1 MQEPV
6 VMVADLHRYLLLL
19 LLFVWK
25 EISEVRAPFIIW
37 STRICTIFFVKY
49 FSWVK
54 SNSSPHCI
62 LSNLAHLLRAA
73 LLRGGGEGE
82 GAIHL
87 PSSGKV
93 PLGVGVQCITSN
105 GHMGSPREQNDR
117 QFVSSKRKI
126 FRETFYKLCM
136 PFTFKCPVLTA
147 VQVEDPAV
155 ELYLQAQR
163 TRLLGTTYRSNWI
176 EAVMRLGWVVDAIG
190 SAFETGME
198 PERL

>member
-1 MQEPV
+1 MER
-6 VMVADLHRYLLLL
+6 DFCGL
-19 LLFVWK
+19 
-25 EISEVRAPFIIW
+25 
-37 STRICTIFFVKY
+37 CTFHHLEYKNLYNFFVRY

-62 LSNLAHLLRAA
+62 LTWFDTFAPGGAA
-73 LLRGGGEGE
+73 SRGGGSY
-82 GAIHL
+82 AIHL

-93 PLGVGVQCITSN
+93 PLGVGVQCMMSN

-126 FRETFYKLCM
+126 FWETFYKVCL

-155 ELYLQAQR
+155 ELYLQAHQ
-163 TRLLGTTYRSNWI
+163 
-176 EAVMRLGWVVDAIG
+176 
-190 SAFETGME
+190 TGFVKYHL
-198 PERL
+198 PK